1 MPRKQKLKLR
11 DLRECKK
18 FLADVIL
25 KVESG
30 EMEPQKGN
38 ALAYQINIL
47 RGVIECSDLEERI
60 RALEGKS

>member
-11 DLRECKK
+11 NLKECKK
-18 FLADVIL
+18 FLADAII

-47 RGVIECSDLEERI
+47 RGIIEGGDIEARLEE
-60 RALEGKS
+60 LENEK